1 MNKLPLSDRR
11 ASNDSPFRV
20 LLIDGTPANIR
31 ATTELLQPE
40 FEVSFATR
48 GDKGL
53 ALARAQPAP
62 DLILLDLMMPG
73 MDSYGICRELKND
86 DLTRDIPVIFVTNSE
101 SERAEEHGL
110 QLGAVDYITRPI
122 SGPILRARA
131 RTHVTLRRRNLAFEK
146 LALVDG
152 LTGLA
157 NRRRLEE
164 VLAVEWSR
172 SIREASL
179 LGVIFADVDHFKRY
193 NDSYGHG
200 SGDEALR
207 EVAACMEQ
215 CIRRPGDL
223 IARYGGEEF
232 VVLMP
237 STRLSGV
244 IAVAEQ
250 LRERIECLNLKP
262 APVTVSIGC
271 HSMVASTV
279 FRPGH
284 LLSLADEQ
292 LYRAK
297 HEGRNRVCWDG
308 PRELLGLGRQG
319 PGVAEQGGVAEPE
332 SSPLDAAAAA

>member
-1 MNKLPLSDRR
+1 MHKLALHDHR
-11 ASNDSPFRV
+11 ASNDVPHRV
-20 LLIDGTPANIR
+20 LVIDDSPANIR
-31 ATTELLQPE
+31 SLTELLRPE

-48 GDKGL
+48 GEKGL
-53 ALARAQPAP
+53 GLARARPAP
-62 DLILLDLMMPG
+62 DLILLDVTMPA
-73 MDSYGICRELKND
+73 MDGYEVCRELKGD
-86 DLTRDIPVIFVTNSE
+86 ELTRDIPVIFLTE
-101 SERAEEHGL
+101 SDAEPGQERGL
-110 QLGAVDYITRPI
+110 ELGAVDYVARDI

-131 RTHVTLRRRNLAFEK
+131 RTHVTLRRRNQAFEK

-157 NRRRLEE
+157 NRRRLED
-164 VLAVEWSR
+164 VMAVEWSR
-172 SIREASL
+172 SIRESSL
-179 LGVIFADVDHFKRY
+179 LGVIYADIDHFKRY
-193 NDSYGHG
+193 NDTYGHG
-200 SGDEALR
+200 SGDEVLR
-207 EVAACMEQ
+207 EVADCLEQ

-244 IAVAEQ
+244 VAVAEQ

-271 HSMVASTV
+271 HSTVASTV
-279 FRPGH
+279 FRPAH

-308 PRELLGLGRQG
+308 PRELIGFSRQPFDQPG
-319 PGVAEQGGVAEPE
+319 GVSGDAEGVAPADAV
-332 SSPLDAAAAA
+332 AAA